1 MVPVIKIQAFKRI
14 LQWQLKQHT
23 KYNWQ
28 ENWRTEWQLCH
39 CPERN
44 GVRDTEHGMR
54 RSVTCHMK
62 RIKRVVERT
71 YCKNTPDSLPEVVK

>member
-1 MVPVIKIQAFKRI
+1 MAALPLPRKK
-14 LQWQLKQHT
+14 H
-23 KYNWQ
+23 
-28 ENWRTEWQLCH
+28 
-39 CPERN
+39 